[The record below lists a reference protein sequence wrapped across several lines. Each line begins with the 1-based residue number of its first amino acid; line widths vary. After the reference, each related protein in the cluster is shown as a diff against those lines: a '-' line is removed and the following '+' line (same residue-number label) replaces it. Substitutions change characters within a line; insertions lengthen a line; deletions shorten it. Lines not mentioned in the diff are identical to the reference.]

1 MADEK
6 IEKIGKV
13 SQIYLTD
20 YFTFLTYLIEK
31 GDADEKEDK
40 YQDNLRKLQKGR

>member
-20 YFTFLTYLIEK
+20 YLTFLSYMIDK
-31 GDADEKEDK
+31 GEADEKEDK
-40 YQDNLRKLQKGR
+40 YQENLRKLQKGR